1 MMHSRYLVL
10 LLLLSCSGKSYV
22 EVLKFSGEGY
32 EIRVLSSDGEI
43 KVGINEIRVEVNPPA
58 KIDEF
63 YLYMPA
69 MPGMP
74 EMREYA
80 DLKEMGKGKYEGKL
94 KVSMEGSWQVRVKIG
109 GRMIYKDINVPIK
122 GGGSKEHEHGLISLY
137 KVDSSR
143 APVVIYSAGRL
154 ESPRNG
160 IFSVSPRFSGYITKV
175 FVDRQGKFVKKGEA
189 LFEFY
194 SPEVYSTYLEYLKGG
209 SDLSLERLSL
219 MGISLNDVKDSLAV
233 FRSPVSGRILDLNV
247 KRGERFEAGESLYE
261 ILSDNILY
269 FVGEVPQEKANLLKV
284 GLPVEV
290 EGISSKI
297 AEILPGVNPETRTVK
312 FLAVIPAKEGLF
324 PGMVLTA
331 KIMDFK
337 SGIFVPK
344 DAVIRTGEW
353 DIVFAKEG
361 EGFKK
366 KSVKILYEVDGG
378 YIVEGLKVG
387 EEIVHKGVFFVSAD
401 ENLRGNE

>member
-1 MMHSRYLVL
+1 LF
-10 LLLLSCSGKSYV
+10 LLLSCSGKGYV
-22 EVLKFSGEGY
+22 EVLRFAGEGY

-80 DLKEMGKGKYEGKL
+80 DLKDRGKGKYEGKL
-94 KVSMEGSWQVRVKIG
+94 KVSMEGSWQV
-109 GRMIYKDINVPIK
+109 KDINVPIK
-122 GGGSKEHEHGLISLY
+122 GGSSKGHEHSSKFDNINISLY

-143 APVVIYSAGRL
+143 APLVIYSAGRL

-247 KRGERFEAGESLYE
+247 KRGKRFEAGESLYE
-261 ILSDNILY
+261 ILSDDILY
-269 FVGEVPQEKANLLKV
+269 FVGEVPQEKAKLLKV
-284 GLPVEV
+284 GLPVEIG
-290 EGISSKI
+290 GISSKI
-297 AEILPGVNPETRTVK
+297 AEILPGVNPETRTVR

-331 KIMDFK
+331 KVMDFK

-344 DAVIRTGEW
+344 DAVIRTGEG

-366 KSVKILYEVDGG
+366 KAVKILYEVDGG

>member
-1 MMHSRYLVL
+1 
-10 LLLLSCSGKSYV
+10 V

-32 EIRVLSSDGEI
+32 EVRVLSSDGEI
-43 KVGINEIRVEVNPPA
+43 KVGINEIRVEVNPPT

-80 DLKEMGKGKYEGKL
+80 DLKERGKGKYEGKL
-94 KVSMEGSWQVRVKIG
+94 KVSMEGSWQVRLKIG

-122 GGGSKEHEHGLISLY
+122 GGSSKGHEHGLISLY

-143 APVVIYSAGRL
+143 APVVIYSAGKL

-175 FVDRQGKFVKKGEA
+175 FADRQGKFVKKGEA

-219 MGISLNDVKDSLAV
+219 MGISLNDVKDSIAV

-247 KRGERFEAGESLYE
+247 KRGERFEAGEPLYE

-269 FVGEVPQEKANLLKV
+269 FVGEVPQEKAKLLKV

-297 AEILPGVNPETRTVK
+297 AEILPGVNPETRTVR

-331 KIMDFK
+331 KVVDFK

-344 DAVIRTGEW
+344 DAVIRTGEG

-366 KSVKILYEVDGG
+366 KAVKILYEVDGG